1 MAKWSPV
8 PFLLGPIN
16 GGLPWPKHFTTEL
29 SREREWLSYFRNAY
43 KLMPYYRSTYAC
55 STGILAAFEHTITD
69 LPAAEIEDYQL
80 SQSVDPDLFTCQS
93 DPIGGR

>member
-8 PFLLGPIN
+8 PFLLEPIN

-43 KLMPYYRSTYAC
+43 KLMPYYRSCLFNWHPCRVRAHHHR
-55 STGILAAFEHTITD
+55 LASCR
-69 LPAAEIEDYQL
+69 EIEDYQL
-80 SQSVDPDLFTCQS
+80 SKSVLIQTCLPQS

>member
-1 MAKWSPV
+1 
-8 PFLLGPIN
+8 
-16 GGLPWPKHFTTEL
+16 L

-69 LPAAEIEDYQL
+69 LPAAVKSKTINL
-80 SQSVDPDLFTCQS
+80 SEVGMIQTCLPKS